1 MRLEGRVALV
11 TGAANGIG
19 RGVALALAK
28 RRCELELVDL
38 DDAGL
43 WDVRETALR
52 LGSPRIETARV
63 DVGSSREL
71 DDYLRTLRARR
82 TALGLVVANAGVSVA
97 GEVERVEERDF
108 EWLFAI
114 NFFGAIRVIRGTLPL
129 LAREG
134 GRVVGVLS
142 PFATLGF
149 PTKSAYAAS
158 KFALRGW
165 LESVAAEVA
174 GSNVGVTLF
183 HPGATVTELVRRGRA
198 VDAELARREA
208 EFLGRRGRPAEEVG
222 EALVRAAERERAR
235 AFFGLDARALDWA
248 ARFAPPL
255 ARAIAARA
263 ARRAPFA

>member
-11 TGAANGIG
+11 TGAANGLG
-19 RGVALALAK
+19 RGVALALA
-28 RRCELELVDL
+28 RRKCELELVDL

-43 WDVRETALR
+43 WDVRETTLAL
-52 LGSPRIETARV
+52 GAPRVETARV
-63 DVGSSREL
+63 DVGSAREF

-82 TALGLVVANAGVSVA
+82 NALALVVANAGVSLA
-97 GEVERVEERDF
+97 GEVERVADRDL
-108 EWLFAI
+108 EWLFAV
-114 NFFGAIRVIRGTLPL
+114 NFFGAARVARGTLPL

-149 PTKSAYAAS
+149 PRKSAYAAS

-165 LESVAAEVA
+165 LESLAAEVA

-183 HPGATVTELVRRGRA
+183 YPGAVATELVRRGRA
-198 VDAELARREA
+198 VDADARERE
-208 EFLGRRGRPAEEVG
+208 EDFLRRRGRPAEDVG
-222 EALVRAAERERAR
+222 EALVRAAERERSR
-235 AFFGLDARALDWA
+235 AFSGLDARALDWV

-255 ARAIAARA
+255 ARRIAARS
-263 ARRAPFA
+263 ARRASFA